1 MQTHPLQTRSHEP
14 ASDHTCASDRSAT
27 ISQGSDGLEHLRRN
41 QWHRTARPT
50 AVVAR
55 PRGCIW
61 RRDDAVVRVTRAG
74 ESAVVHA
81 LDGRRASREDKHEPS
96 RR

>member
-61 RRDDAVVRVTRAG
+61 RRDDAVVKSHTCRRVSSCARTG
-74 ESAVVHA
+74 WTS
-81 LDGRRASREDKHEPS
+81 S
-96 RR
+96 